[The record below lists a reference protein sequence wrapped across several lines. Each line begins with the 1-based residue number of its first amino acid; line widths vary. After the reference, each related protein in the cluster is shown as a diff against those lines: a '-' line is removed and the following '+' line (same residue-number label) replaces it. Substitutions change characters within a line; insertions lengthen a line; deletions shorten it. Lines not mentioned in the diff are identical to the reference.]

1 MRQLE
6 VVFLI
11 ANMHWMYYLIL
22 YRCCEAKFE
31 LRMTLRRLEMLQFKF
46 EWLFRGLVV
55 SALDFFIARLSF
67 SNGIWRRRSPFDRR
81 KSFRRKIAFLESVV
95 RRGRRRD
102 LRTSD
107 QMISFCGL
115 GSRNRS
121 ISLFCCF
128 YVMFSQ
134 LSFCHLSRFEIVVIY
149 LIEIVQQ

>member
-1 MRQLE
+1 MLWGKVRTENDFTTPRNVSVQ
-6 VVFLI
+6 V
-11 ANMHWMYYLIL
+11 WMT
-22 YRCCEAKFE
+22 FS
-31 LRMTLRRLEMLQFKF
+31 
-46 EWLFRGLVV
+46 WLV

-95 RRGRRRD
+95 RGRRRH

-107 QMISFCGL
+107 QMISFCGW

-134 LSFCHLSRFEIVVIY
+134 LSFCHLSMFEIVVIY